1 MNQLDKST
9 EEKIFDAAQA
19 IFVEKGLD
27 GARMQEIADKAE
39 INKSLLHYYYRS
51 KEKLFTEVFK
61 MVINKFLPNTV
72 EIFQSENSI
81 FEKIEIF
88 TSEYISLLQK
98 NPFIPIFVLN
108 ELNKKPQNLT
118 ETFSHLFQNLK
129 QNQINK
135 FMQQIENEVNQGII
149 KPIEPLGLIINIMS
163 LCVFPFIAKP
173 IFLTLFFNDNKSDYQ
188 NFIENRKNTV
198 AEFIINSI
206 KI

>member
-1 MNQLDKST
+1 MQQIDKTT
-9 EEKIFDAAQA
+9 EEKIFEAAQFV
-19 IFVEKGLD
+19 FVEKGLD

-72 EIFQSENSI
+72 EIFQTEKTV

-88 TSEYISLLQK
+88 TFEYISLIQK

-108 ELNKKPQNLT
+108 ELNKNPKNLT
-118 ETFSHLFQNLK
+118 DTFSHLFENLK
-129 QNQINK
+129 QNQISL
-135 FMQQIENEVNQGII
+135 FAQQIEIEVSKGIL
-149 KPIEPLGLIINIMS
+149 KPTEPVNLIVNIMS
-163 LCVFPFIAKP
+163 LCIFPFIAKP
-173 IFLTLFFNDNKSDYQ
+173 IFMTLFFNNDKIEYK
-188 NFIENRKNTV
+188 NFIENRKTEV
-198 AEFIINSI
+198 ANFIINSI